1 MYSMGNLAPAPGS
14 FLVGIDAHE
23 ATSKKGNILKR
34 LQACL
39 AEPGERLGAGSDHY
53 EAGKFLENF
62 KNVTA
67 LF

>member
-39 AEPGERLGAGSDHY
+39 AERLGAGSDHY